1 MYYSSVTTKYVVQVG
16 PGDGDYLGIKPLLLG
31 AAFDLHRTFYSS
43 RLIVGKSG
51 SPKSSQLQ
59 SCPVQACQ
67 SYVVHRQSV
76 DEHRAINKV
85 RPSGHLVVRCIRA
98 VSPSQCAF
106 IPMKVPLEM

>member
-1 MYYSSVTTKYVVQVG
+1 MWCKSGRVM
-16 PGDGDYLGIKPLLLG
+16 GITLALSRSFSG

-59 SCPVQACQ
+59 SCPVQTYQ

-76 DEHRAINKV
+76 DKHRAINKV
-85 RPSGHLVVRCIRA
+85 
-98 VSPSQCAF
+98 SPKLTSWFDAF
-106 IPMKVPLEM
+106 EGSPHPDALLFL

>member
-1 MYYSSVTTKYVVQVG
+1 MYYSCVTTKCVVQVG

-76 DEHRAINKV
+76 DEHRAIKK
-85 RPSGHLVVRCIRA
+85 
-98 VSPSQCAF
+98 VSPKLTKRFGCF
-106 IPMKVPLEM
+106 E